1 MLVPLRGVT
10 TWRLHIQKLY
20 KFRLNISPN
29 TSRVKNCTDP
39 KLIESLCI
47 LKVFHF
53 PDSGLNLLNGFGFYF
68 RWRDSE
74 KQLYVLLVQKANMT
88 F

>member
-1 MLVPLRGVT
+1 M
-10 TWRLHIQKLY
+10 KL
-20 KFRLNISPN
+20 L
-29 TSRVKNCTDP
+29 
-39 KLIESLCI
+39 ESLCI
-47 LKVFHF
+47 LDVFHF

-88 F
+88 FQMV